1 MEKEVW
7 DIRIPPPT
15 FSLFLFEA
23 PIWDWRFHASGVV
36 TKIHG
41 DQLFNC
47 RHWSTS
53 GRYHEHQQSSTPNG
67 VSWTTPVTKHSQCL
81 NLPNLQCF
89 VGLSFKLGHSLE
101 FPGVDFP
108 WSSSLDIGVPHPAPH
123 RPSTCQSNWG
133 DQSLTRPCRWQS
145 DEDFDASNM
154 DIIDIFL
161 IFDII
166 IGTHIFQRGRSTT
179 TSIVLPTLI
188 SYVI

>member
-89 VGLSFKLGHSLE
+89 VGLSYKLGHSLE

-108 WSSSLDIGVPHPAPH
+108 WSSHPTSGFRTQRPIGHQLAGPTEVINPE
-123 RPSTCQSNWG
+123 
-133 DQSLTRPCRWQS
+133 S
-145 DEDFDASNM
+145 DPKNGNPMGDFDASN
-154 DIIDIFL
+154 IDTG
-161 IFDII
+161 D
-166 IGTHIFQRGRSTT
+166 GRNPEPPWM
-179 TSIVLPTLI
+179 VKTL
-188 SYVI
+188 